1 MRAMAASVRGIV
13 TPLIAEHVPHE
24 RELLEYVQPLDDDAI
39 TRLFTR
45 PDSDELLGFGVA
57 EVASLITPVV
67 WLVVNEFVTR
77 GAGVAADGFFARIR
91 ARFSRTPA
99 RGTGVAVDP
108 VPLTPE
114 QQKAVYQRVYD
125 EACLRGLEE
134 AAAKQ
139 LGEAVVARLA
149 MGPSGQ

>member
-1 MRAMAASVRGIV
+1 MAASVRGIV
-13 TPLIAEHVPHE
+13 SELVVEHVPHE
-24 RELLEYVQPLDDDAI
+24 RELLENLQPLDDDGI

-45 PDSDELLGFGVA
+45 PEGDELLGFGVA
-57 EVASLITPVV
+57 EAASLITPVV

-99 RGTGVAVDP
+99 RGAGVGADP
-108 VPLTPE
+108 MPLAPE
-114 QQKAVYQRVYD
+114 QQKAVYQRVYS
-125 EACLRGLEE
+125 EARLRGLED

>member
-1 MRAMAASVRGIV
+1 M
-13 TPLIAEHVPHE
+13 
-24 RELLEYVQPLDDDAI
+24 
-39 TRLFTR
+39 
-45 PDSDELLGFGVA
+45 
-57 EVASLITPVV
+57 
-67 WLVVNEFVTR
+67 
-77 GAGVAADGFFARIR
+77 
-91 ARFSRTPA
+91 
-99 RGTGVAVDP
+99 
-108 VPLTPE
+108 PLTPE